1 MGRFLCVPALLI
13 ASSLLVRT
21 MAQTPAV
28 APDQHRAMLSTYCY
42 ACHNGRVKS
51 GGLALD
57 GLNLQAPA
65 ENAQTWE
72 KAVLRLRGR
81 LMPPPGNPQPPQKD
95 IDSFVAWMENSLD
108 LNAKGPKAGY
118 VPIQRLNRTEYAA
131 AVKALVGVDVK
142 AKDVLPQ
149 DIQVGGFDNIAGA
162 LGVSPAFLDQYITAG
177 RQIAKLAVGS
187 PNPRVANVKHS
198 LATQQESDLPLP
210 PGTRGGMRFKHN
222 FPADGEYRINILN
235 LGLGLYSSTLENETT
250 LVIMVDG
257 GIVFRKPI
265 GGPED
270 QALVDK
276 KGPAGRDEIMARF
289 TKIPVNATAGV
300 RDVVVAFIDRS
311 RVESD
316 ENVSAGFNGIGALG
330 FGSGTDRISRLAD
343 GVEIL
348 GPYNPTGISKTPS
361 RALIFVCDP
370 AERNPAR
377 SVSATARNLES
388 ESACARKIT
397 ENLAR
402 RAFRRPVTS
411 EDVNRLMPF
420 YEIGRENGGSFDFGI
435 EQVVTAV
442 LGSPE
447 FLYRSIRGTTARGSG
462 STDTETTLTDL
473 ELASRLSFFLW
484 NTGPDDELL
493 TLAAAGGL
501 TKPGAPSA
509 LNKQVTR
516 MMADPKA
523 SSLVTSFAM
532 KWLNIADLD
541 AVKPDPIVFPDFN
554 DQLRRDFSTEAQNFL
569 SSIL

>member
-28 APDQHRAMLSTYCY
+28 SAPNQHRAMLSTYCY

-57 GLNLQAPA
+57 GLDLQTPA
-65 ENAQTWE
+65 ENAQVWE

-162 LGVSPAFLDQYITAG
+162 LGVSPAFLDQYITAA
-177 RQIAKLAVGS
+177 RQIAKVAVGN

-198 LATQQESDLPLP
+198 LAAQQESDLPLP

-235 LGLGLYSSTLENETT
+235 LGLGLYTSTLENETT

-257 GIVFRKPI
+257 KIVFRKPI

-316 ENVSAGFNGIGALG
+316 ENFAAGFNGIGALG
-330 FGSGTDRISRLAD
+330 FGSGTERISRLAD
-343 GVEIL
+343 GVEIV
-348 GPYNPTGISKTPS
+348 GPYNPTGISRTPS

-370 AERNPAR
+370 GAHSGRIRMRAENYR
-377 SVSATARNLES
+377 ES
-388 ESACARKIT
+388 GASGVPPSGDLGRCES
-397 ENLAR
+397 
-402 RAFRRPVTS
+402 PH
-411 EDVNRLMPF
+411 
-420 YEIGRENGGSFDFGI
+420 
-435 EQVVTAV
+435 AV
-442 LGSPE
+442 L
-447 FLYRSIRGTTARGSG
+447 
-462 STDTETTLTDL
+462 
-473 ELASRLSFFLW
+473 
-484 NTGPDDELL
+484 
-493 TLAAAGGL
+493 
-501 TKPGAPSA
+501 
-509 LNKQVTR
+509 
-516 MMADPKA
+516 
-523 SSLVTSFAM
+523 
-532 KWLNIADLD
+532 
-541 AVKPDPIVFPDFN
+541 
-554 DQLRRDFSTEAQNFL
+554 
-569 SSIL
+569 